1 MLKFTIKHKNVEFT
15 ELFYDLVFVYAISR
29 TTALIHHLH
38 NGIVSGEAFSTFIVT
53 TFVLIDA
60 WMMQTVFT
68 NQYGKNSFLN
78 ISTMF
83 IKMVVLLVFTGMI
96 VNDWHDHFNYL
107 CWTIA
112 ALSFMLFVQYF
123 AQYYSYESTKEER
136 HSIRGFLAVTG
147 LRVFGMLAAGLFP
160 IYPGFYIYLVTII
173 VTFLM
178 PIYYRNR
185 QEQVDNNFVHLVERI
200 SLLTIINLGEM
211 IMGIAPFF
219 TLKTFTLSSVLYFT
233 IVACLF
239 MYYFSVLNHSIDEHA
254 DMNGMFLMYS
264 HYPIYIGLI
273 MITVSMSFISRNDA
287 NVHFV
292 TLFMYAGIFMFQ
304 WAVIANNMYSKPH
317 LSFDAKYYAVQLW
330 IFLFGSVASYNLAHN
345 DAAVL
350 HITTAAIVA
359 ITVHSIG
366 FFYMRNLKERRR
378 LKKL

>member
-1 MLKFTIKHKNVEFT
+1 MLKSTIKHKNVEFT
-15 ELFYDLVFVYAISR
+15 ELFYDLVFVYAISK
-29 TTALIHHLH
+29 TTELIHHLH
-38 NGIVSGEAFSTFIVT
+38 GGVVGGEAFFAFIMT
-53 TFVLIDA
+53 TFVLVDA
-60 WMMQTVFT
+60 WMLQTVFT
-68 NQYGKNSFLN
+68 NQYGN
-78 ISTMF
+78 
-83 IKMVVLLVFTGMI
+83 
-96 VNDWHDHFNYL
+96 WHDHFDYL

-112 ALSFMLFVQYF
+112 SLSFVLFVQYF
-123 AQYYSYESTKEER
+123 AQYYSHGLTKAER
-136 HSIRGFLAVTG
+136 ISIRGFLGVTG
-147 LRVFGMLAAGLFP
+147 VRVFGMLAASHFP
-160 IYPGFYIYLVTII
+160 IAIGIYIYLATII

-178 PIYYRNR
+178 PIYFRR
-185 QEQVDNNFVHLVERI
+185 RFERIDINFVHLVERI

-254 DMNGMFLMYS
+254 DTNGMFLMYS

-273 MITVSMSFISRNDA
+273 MITVSMSFISHNDA

-317 LSFDAKYYAVQLW
+317 LSFDAKYYVVQLW

-350 HITTAAIVA
+350 HITTATIAA

>member
-1 MLKFTIKHKNVEFT
+1 M
-15 ELFYDLVFVYAISR
+15 
-29 TTALIHHLH
+29 
-38 NGIVSGEAFSTFIVT
+38 
-53 TFVLIDA
+53 
-60 WMMQTVFT
+60 
-68 NQYGKNSFLN
+68 
-78 ISTMF
+78 
-83 IKMVVLLVFTGMI
+83 
-96 VNDWHDHFNYL
+96 
-107 CWTIA
+107 
-112 ALSFMLFVQYF
+112 
-123 AQYYSYESTKEER
+123 
-136 HSIRGFLAVTG
+136 
-147 LRVFGMLAAGLFP
+147 
-160 IYPGFYIYLVTII
+160 
-173 VTFLM
+173 
-178 PIYYRNR
+178 
-185 QEQVDNNFVHLVERI
+185 HLVERI

-233 IVACLF
+233 IVACLL

-254 DMNGMFLMYS
+254 DTNGMFLMYS

-273 MITVSMSFISRNDA
+273 MITVSMSFISHNDA

-317 LSFDAKYYAVQLW
+317 LSFDAKYYVVQLW

-350 HITTAAIVA
+350 HITTATIAA